1 VWVAPRIVAGRV
13 EPQSTPQTVAFHPGS
28 SRRVISSYTAAE
40 MRSMMQKVVLE
51 GTGRKAILEGYSSAG
66 KTGTAQKVD
75 PATGAY
81 SKTKYIGS
89 FAGFAPVN
97 NPQIV
102 VAVILDSAV
111 GLHQGG
117 QVSAPVFHRVTQQ
130 VLEYLHT
137 PHDLPL
143 APKHQLLLAQA
154 KMKDKDLEEGTPD
167 HPGEPLE
174 TAEINAGD
182 AASPVGKPSV
192 ARTPANAGGDGTV
205 VQAALRQ
212 NEPVPSA
219 NVQPEP
225 PKTPAAAENTA
236 PPPKIPS
243 TGTVVLDVE
252 QGGIEVPS
260 FVGKTV
266 RGAVESAQ
274 DAGLELEAVGSG
286 VARQQNPAP
295 GTHVAAGAHVTV
307 QFGR

>member
-1 VWVAPRIVAGRV
+1 
-13 EPQSTPQTVAFHPGS
+13 
-28 SRRVISSYTAAE
+28 
-40 MRSMMQKVVLE
+40 
-51 GTGRKAILEGYSSAG
+51 
-66 KTGTAQKVD
+66 VD

-102 VAVILDSAV
+102 VTVILDSAV

-117 QVSAPVFHRVTQQ
+117 QVSAPVFKRITQQ
-130 VLEYLHT
+130 VLEYLHV

-143 APKHQLLLAQA
+143 APKHQLLLA
-154 KMKDKDLEEGTPD
+154 KSTMKDKDLEEGTPD

-174 TAEINAGD
+174 TAEVNGESSD
-182 AASPVGKPSV
+182 AAKSQSV
-192 ARTPANAGGDGTV
+192 ARAPSPATAGSGRNAQAPSATAGAGGKV
-205 VQAALRQ
+205 VQAAMR
-212 NEPVPSA
+212 EPVSQNA
-219 NVQPEP
+219 EP
-225 PKTPAAAENTA
+225 RSGSKEASGTPAQAADANSA
-236 PPPKIPS
+236 AAQAKLPS

-266 RGAVESAQ
+266 RRAVEAAQ
-274 DAGLELEAVGSG
+274 DAGLELDAVGSG
-286 VARQQNPAP
+286 VARQQTPVA
-295 GTHVAAGAHVTV
+295 GTHVAAGARVTV